1 MTDDLHELS
10 ALYALDVLDRDE
22 RDRFEAHLEGCE
34 RCRDELG
41 GLRDAASA
49 LAFVEGPGPPAEL
62 RARILDA
69 ARAEPQNV
77 VPLRPRRG
85 IATSV
90 AAVVAVAAT
99 AAAVAFGIWAAT
111 LHHSLS
117 QERAVTDVLRDP
129 HARHIAVSGRPGE
142 LVVAPSGD
150 AVLTVRL
157 TAPPKGRT
165 YEAWVASPEVRPAG
179 VFTGGVVKLD
189 RRVPRGAQVMV
200 TLEREGGTDA
210 PTQQPL
216 LIARA

>member
-22 RDRFEAHLEGCE
+22 RDRFEAHLEDCQ
-34 RCRDELG
+34 RCREELG
-41 GLRDAASA
+41 ELRDAASA
-49 LAFVEGPGPPAEL
+49 LAFVEGLAPPAAL
-62 RARILDA
+62 RGRILDA
-69 ARAEPQNV
+69 VRAEPQNV

-117 QERAVTDVLRDP
+117 QERAVTNVLRNP
-129 HARHIAVSGRPGE
+129 HSRHIALQGRPGE

-150 AVLTVRL
+150 AVLSVRL
-157 TAPPKGRT
+157 SVPPPGRT
-165 YEAWVASPEVRPAG
+165 YEAWVASPQIHPAG
-179 VFTGGVVKLD
+179 VFTGGVVKLA
-189 RRVPRGAQVMV
+189 RHVTRGAQVMV
-200 TLEREGGTDA
+200 TLERKGGTDA
-210 PTQQPL
+210 PTQKPL